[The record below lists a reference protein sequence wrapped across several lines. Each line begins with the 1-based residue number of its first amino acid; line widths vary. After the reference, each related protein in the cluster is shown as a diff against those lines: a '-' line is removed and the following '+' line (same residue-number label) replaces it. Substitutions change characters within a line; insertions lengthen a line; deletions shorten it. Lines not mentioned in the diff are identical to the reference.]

1 MNRIGTVLRSKVKYA
16 LLFALCCITGTGL
29 ELNAQESSSQIAL
42 ATPGEDLPN
51 APSSGL
57 PFQSGQSQSI
67 SQSSTNAT
75 PPPNPSYR
83 PMKVREKLFLN
94 DLIGPAA
101 SLVTGVQAGVDQG
114 RTLKVPYPP
123 DGFVGPGNHPAHGA
137 IPEWGEGAD
146 GYAKRYASRFGQ
158 NLAGTTIKYG
168 LGELLREDV
177 TYHRCDCTGILP
189 RVSHAFVGSLVAHTS
204 SGKAVPS
211 LPAIVSPF
219 LASEIAVKAWY
230 PARYNTSDALRTSAN
245 VYYTLPLKNL
255 FYEFR
260 RR

>member
-1 MNRIGTVLRSKVKYA
+1 
-16 LLFALCCITGTGL
+16 
-29 ELNAQESSSQIAL
+29 
-42 ATPGEDLPN
+42 
-51 APSSGL
+51 
-57 PFQSGQSQSI
+57 
-67 SQSSTNAT
+67 
-75 PPPNPSYR
+75 
-83 PMKVREKLFLN
+83 
-94 DLIGPAA
+94 
-101 SLVTGVQAGVDQG
+101 
-114 RTLKVPYPP
+114 LKVPYPP

-137 IPEWGEGAD
+137 IPEWGEGFD

-177 TYHRCDCTGILP
+177 TYHRCDCTGVLP
-189 RVSHAFVGSLVAHTS
+189 RISHAVVASLVAHTE
-204 SGKAVPS
+204 SGRAVPS